1 MQTYAPTT
9 DPVMNMCTLHEKAT
23 NMAAV
28 RQFLVCQTRNTSTA
42 LHVGFR
48 TSAADYS
55 VFDSLR
61 LNITK
66 THDQHKQK

>member
-1 MQTYAPTT
+1 MRMMQTYAPTT
-9 DPVMNMCTLHEKAT
+9 DPVMNMCTLWQQT
-23 NMAAV
+23 V
-28 RQFLVCQTRNTSTA
+28 FRLTRNTSTA

-61 LNITK
+61 LNTTK
-66 THDQHKQK
+66 THDRHKQK